1 MTRNSN
7 AARREAKRA
16 HTAAKPATRPLT
28 WWRTMRAEAFDAPTA
43 AVMRE
48 TISTIAI
55 IDEPTWR
62 AAANGDAAAAT
73 GLALRLHPERAAP
86 LAFDLVMTA
95 LAACAADGNATA
107 CLVMS
112 RVLRRRRGAGKKEA
126 RIATSWL
133 VRAFGKVLS
142 RRVAAGIEGGK

>member
-1 MTRNSN
+1 MKRKTHAMPHEPARD
-7 AARREAKRA
+7 AARKQQSLS
-16 HTAAKPATRPLT
+16 PLA

-43 AVMRE
+43 VVMRE
-48 TISTIAI
+48 AISTIAT

-73 GLALRLHPERAAP
+73 GLALRLHPDRATP

-95 LAACAADGNATA
+95 VAACAAEGDATA

-126 RIATSWL
+126 RIATSWV
-133 VRAFGKVLS
+133 VRTFAAALDS
-142 RRVAAGIEGGK
+142 RREGVTS